1 MEIILALIGLFFLFY
16 ILRGVLRFSKINY
29 NTNLEQYMQMLEV
42 PDEFFEEDQWGQRHL
57 IFQLL
62 TNASDLLSPPLTNG
76 ANLLDN

>member
-42 PDEFFEEDQWGQRHL
+42 PDEFFEEDQWGQGSMGSESFDFSTINKCFRSS
-57 IFQLL
+57 I
-62 TNASDLLSPPLTNG
+62 TASN
-76 ANLLDN
+76 